1 MINRNNK
8 DDIESY
14 EDLLKTLK
22 NDYDEDNLNK
32 KHKIEKIKI
41 QDENINSQYS
51 SLMNENLYK

>member
-1 MINRNNK
+1 VINRNNK

>member
-1 MINRNNK
+1 MINRNKK

-32 KHKIEKIKI
+32 KNKIEKIKI
-41 QDENINSQYS
+41 QDENINP
-51 SLMNENLYK
+51 